1 MSTLSKTQLS
11 SQPLLV
17 CMHTSPSLTPLKLQ
31 FWIRAKATSTPPTSH
46 ITAPGATPSPL
57 SLHLN
62 QLHSMQALRGTPC
75 TQKCST
81 SLSGS
86 RQLLLRAPA
95 PIRSRRGSGQRA
107 SVVVEANL
115 FARAVRVIQSY
126 ANQIGECT
134 CAEAAQLHCFAVVDT
149 QPQLCTV
156 FALAVSAAEDP
167 EKLLD
172 QVVNEMQEDLIKM
185 RQASAQVG
193 FHHTCTASPHRLRAV
208 PAPQLPQL

>member
-1 MSTLSKTQLS
+1 
-11 SQPLLV
+11 
-17 CMHTSPSLTPLKLQ
+17 
-31 FWIRAKATSTPPTSH
+31 
-46 ITAPGATPSPL
+46 
-57 SLHLN
+57 
-62 QLHSMQALRGTPC
+62 MQALRGAPC

-115 FARAVRVIQSY
+115 FSRAVRVIQSY

-134 CAEAAQLHCFAVVDT
+134 CAEAAQLHCCAVVDT

-156 FALAVSAAEDP
+156 FAPAVSSAEDP

-193 FHHTCTASPHRLRAV
+193 FRCTSPPACCPCPCQPPELQHYTCMHMPDLFCTPFAVKYLISLHTCMHAHAFQQQL
-208 PAPQLPQL
+208 APTPSTQRTKTMLLQVLAFQQQGWRP